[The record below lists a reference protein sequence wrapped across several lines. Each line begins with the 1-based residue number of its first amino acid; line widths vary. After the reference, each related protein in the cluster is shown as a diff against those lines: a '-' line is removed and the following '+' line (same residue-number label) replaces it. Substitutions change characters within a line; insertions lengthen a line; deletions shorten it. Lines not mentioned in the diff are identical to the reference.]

1 LEREAKAQDYARF
14 KPDRVATRA
23 LLQLALPIVVV
34 QAGIMLMGVVD
45 TIIVGHLSAEALGA
59 VALGNMYFFSMSI
72 FGMGVLM
79 ALDPIISQAVG
90 AQDEPAIGHAM
101 QRAFVISILLA
112 ALVSGFMLLAPPI
125 LRFLQQPD
133 EIIPN
138 AALFCR
144 IMIPGVLPMLAFTV
158 LRQSLQSMT
167 VVAPIV
173 IGIVLANLLNAA
185 LNWVLV
191 FGNLGAPAMGVA
203 GSAWATSISR
213 IALFLVVLVAA
224 WPRLRAYLGSLRAEA
239 FELGPMLRMLRLGT
253 PIGFHYM
260 LEYGAFAAI
269 MVLMGRL
276 GTIEVASHS
285 IAINLASLTFM
296 VPFGISQA
304 ASVLVGQAVGRGQ
317 PPTAR
322 RAAGAAI
329 AAGLTF
335 MAGSGLAMLA
345 VPRVF
350 ASIYTSDPA
359 VLALGAVLIRIAG
372 VFQVFDG
379 LQVVCAGILRGVGDT
394 RVPMVLGLVG
404 FWAVGIPISAYLGLA
419 TAAGAVGL
427 WWGIVAGLAAV
438 ALLLLAR
445 AYLRLSGNLDRVVI
459 EDVPAVTA

>member
-1 LEREAKAQDYARF
+1 MSVIERF
-14 KPDRVATRA
+14 VPDRVATRA
-23 LLQLALPIVVV
+23 LVRLALPIVVV

-45 TIIVGHLSAEALGA
+45 TIMVGHLSAEALGA

-72 FGMGVLM
+72 FGIGVLM

-90 AQDEPAIGHAM
+90 ARDETAIGRAM
-101 QRAFVISILLA
+101 QRAFVISVLLSA
-112 ALVSGFMLLAPPI
+112 IISGFLLLAPTV
-125 LRFLQQPD
+125 LRFLQQPE

-138 AALFCR
+138 AALFSR

-173 IGIVLANLLNAA
+173 VGIVLANLLNVA
-185 LNWVLV
+185 LNWLLV

-213 IALFLVVLVAA
+213 LALFLVVLVAA
-224 WPRLRAYLGSLRAEA
+224 WPKLRPYLSAFRRDA
-239 FELGPMLRMLRLGT
+239 FELHPVLRMLRLGT
-253 PIGFHYM
+253 PIGIHYM
-260 LEYGAFAAI
+260 LEYGAFAAV

-276 GTIEVASHS
+276 GTVEVASHS

-304 ASVLVGQAVGRGQ
+304 ASVLVGQAVGRGD
-317 PPTAR
+317 PRTAR

-329 AAGLTF
+329 ACGLAF
-335 MAGSGLAMLA
+335 MTASGLALLA
-345 VPRVF
+345 APRFF
-350 ASIYTSDPA
+350 ASIYTSDAA

-372 VFQVFDG
+372 VFQIFDG
-379 LQVVCAGILRGVGDT
+379 LQVVSAGILRGVGDT

-404 FWAVGIPISAYLGLA
+404 FWAIGIPVSTYLGLA
-419 TAAGAVGL
+419 TPAGAIGL

-438 ALLLLAR
+438 ALLLLGR
-445 AYLRLSGNLDRVVI
+445 AYQRLSGDLDRVVI
-459 EDVPAVTA
+459 EDAPALTI